1 MEETSSKARLSTL
14 TLLVFSFKS
23 VWKHTYRYTMMFSIF
38 LKENVFTDY
47 FLAFVFVLSQY
58 DYMAIIQSGQKTLSN
73 HQFFISSRWKIL
85 LGNMRHPVSSFNW
98 VSWGE
103 IKTQTAILQ
112 LVLGHIFFL
121 SHTPPPTFD
130 IPGGTAWTF
139 SRYNMRML
147 CGIL

>member
-1 MEETSSKARLSTL
+1 
-14 TLLVFSFKS
+14 
-23 VWKHTYRYTMMFSIF
+23 
-38 LKENVFTDY
+38 
-47 FLAFVFVLSQY
+47 
-58 DYMAIIQSGQKTLSN
+58 MAIIQPGQKTLSN

-121 SHTPPPTFD
+121 SYTPPPTSD
-130 IPGGTAWTF
+130 IPSGTAWHF
-139 SRYNMRML
+139 FRYNMCML